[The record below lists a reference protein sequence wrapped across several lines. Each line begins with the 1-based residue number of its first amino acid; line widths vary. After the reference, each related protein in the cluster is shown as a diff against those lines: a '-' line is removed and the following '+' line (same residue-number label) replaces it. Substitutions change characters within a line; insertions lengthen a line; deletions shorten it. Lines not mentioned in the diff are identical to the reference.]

1 MADSKLS
8 LRLFTCE
15 AYQLEFVF
23 FNPFSAY
30 RKVNSERLQEE
41 VEQKFVK
48 KLLNDSLE
56 LPI

>member
-30 RKVNSERLQEE
+30 RKVNSERLQEK

-48 KLLNDSLE
+48 ILLK
-56 LPI
+56 